1 MDILLLIILGAQL
14 KLFANIFK
22 ITSTKQ
28 DAYPGDIEGDSII
41 ATGEASASKGETAQ
55 VYGMPGL
62 IANPP
67 TGIKGVRFK
76 IGSLDIIIGALNYQV
91 PLPADPGETKV
102 YSTDADGAE
111 QATAIL
117 KPDGTMEIN
126 GNADF
131 AVAFNDLKSGFDT
144 LKSDFNTFLTHVHGG
159 SGTPPVPPAVPSTA
173 SVDASKISTIKV
185 P

>member
-1 MDILLLIILGAQL
+1 MKLL
-14 KLFANIFK
+14 ANLFK

-28 DAYPGDIEGDSII
+28 DAYPGDTEGESII

-55 VYGMPGL
+55 VYGMPGF
-62 IANPP
+62 IGNPP
-67 TGIKGVRFK
+67 AGIKGVRLR
-76 IGSLDIIIGALNYQV
+76 IGSWDVIIGALNYQV
-91 PLPADPGETKV
+91 PLPADPGETKL

-117 KPDGTMEIN
+117 KPDGTMEVN

-131 AVAFNDLKSGFDT
+131 AVAFNDLKTAFDQF
-144 LKSDFNTFLTHVHGG
+144 KSDYNAHVHTGVTTGGG
-159 SGTPPVPPAVPSTA
+159 SSGPPAAPTTA
-173 SVDASKISTIKV
+173 DIDPAKISTIKV

>member
-1 MDILLLIILGAQL
+1 M
-14 KLFANIFK
+14 KLFANLFK

-28 DAYPGDIEGDSII
+28 DAYPGDTEGESII

-55 VYGMPGL
+55 VYGMPGF
-62 IANPP
+62 IGNPP
-67 TGIKGVRFK
+67 AGIRGVRLR
-76 IGSLDIIIGALNYQV
+76 IGSWDVIIGALNYQV

-102 YSTDADGAE
+102 YSTDADGVE
-111 QATAIL
+111 QATHIL

-131 AVAFNDLKSGFDT
+131 AVAFNDLKSGFDQ
-144 LKSDFNTFLTHVHGG
+144 LKSDHNSHTHTET
-159 SGTPPVPPAVPSTA
+159 GTITSAPIVPSTA
-173 SVDASKISTIKV
+173 SIDASKLSTIKV

>member
-1 MDILLLIILGAQL
+1 MKLL
-14 KLFANIFK
+14 ANIFK

-55 VYGMPGL
+55 VYGMSGF

-67 TGIKGVRFK
+67 AGIKGIRFR
-76 IGSLDIIIGALNYQV
+76 IGSLDIIIGALNYNV

-111 QATAIL
+111 TGSMVL
-117 KPDGTMEIN
+117 KPN
-126 GNADF
+126 GKLGYKNELLSE
-131 AVAFNDLKSGFDT
+131 DLKS
-144 LKSDFNTFLTHVHGG
+144 LLSDLITEIKNLVTTGSPVLHTVNPASQAALTAINVRLGN
-159 SGTPPVPPAVPSTA
+159 VMEAL
-173 SVDASKISTIKV
+173 
-185 P
+185 